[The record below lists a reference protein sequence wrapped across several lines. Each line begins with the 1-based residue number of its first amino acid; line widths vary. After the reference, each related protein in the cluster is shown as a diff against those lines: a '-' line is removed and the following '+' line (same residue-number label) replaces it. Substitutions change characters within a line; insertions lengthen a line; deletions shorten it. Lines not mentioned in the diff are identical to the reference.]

1 MYGCLCVYLEYMMSK
16 IDWEYYEDLEESSL
30 KEINKPKS
38 KIKKAWKQ
46 VNEQKQKKL
55 HKKKW
60 KNKRRSGYVKQ
71 RKDT

>member
-1 MYGCLCVYLEYMMSK
+1 MYRRLCVYLEYIMSK
-16 IDWEYYEDLEESSL
+16 INWKYYEDLEESSL
-30 KEINKPKS
+30 REINKPKS

-71 RKDT
+71 HNDT

>member
-1 MYGCLCVYLEYMMSK
+1 MYGRLCVYLEYIMSK
-16 IDWEYYEDLEESSL
+16 IDWEYYEDFEESSL
-30 KEINKPKS
+30 KDTNKPKS

-71 RKDT
+71 HKDT